1 MPVGAVLHR
10 RRGTGRA
17 VLLAA
22 CCCCAYLLH
31 GPGTFQTV
39 AQVPVQSS
47 GLDTDAD
54 IIDEVSFSAQLGQL
68 VADNSELSA
77 AAVLLLCFLVSMTE
91 SKTTTLPGVALEK
104 RGDYNGVLFM
114 NGLLSLTSGMLNAL
128 AFLELGATI
137 AHHTGNMT
145 HWGRNWGTDSFKF
158 GCYLFF
164 YLLGGGVVGFI
175 KSDSEAV
182 FAARYSP
189 SLLSSTIAVLG
200 GTAISMLGGK
210 PLPCL
215 ALWSFSQ
222 GLQNCLCRKFSS
234 MPLCSTHFTGYLSD
248 AGHGLGS
255 WVRAK
260 QSGEST
266 PNMKKTVLFLVCM
279 FSFPL
284 GGFIAKVGRDSYG
297 ISVAFL
303 PALLMAAVAKGLF
316 PVFPT
321 EEHQTKKK

>member
-1 MPVGAVLHR
+1 MAGGAIMQRSRGGGRLILLSVGSF
-10 RRGTGRA
+10 
-17 VLLAA
+17 
-22 CCCCAYLLH
+22 CAYYLLV
-31 GPGTFQTV
+31 PGTFQPL
-39 AQVPVQSS
+39 AQVPAVSS
-47 GLDTDAD
+47 GLDDVE
-54 IIDEVSFSAQLGQL
+54 EVSFGAQIGQL

-77 AAVLLLCFLVSMTE
+77 AVVLLLCFLVSTTE
-91 SKTTTLPGVALEK
+91 RRVTTLSGPPLEK

-114 NGLLSLTSGMLNAL
+114 NGLLSLASGMLNAL

-175 KSDSEAV
+175 KSDAEAL

-210 PLPCL
+210 PLACL
-215 ALWSFSQ
+215 ALWSFAQ

-260 QSGEST
+260 QAGESP
-266 PNMKKTVLFLVCM
+266 PNMKKTALFFLCM
-279 FSFPL
+279 FSFAL

-297 ISVAFL
+297 ISVAVV
-303 PALLMAAVAKGLF
+303 PALLMAAAAKGLF
-316 PVFPT
+316 PVFPQ
-321 EEHQTKKK
+321 EEPQTKKK